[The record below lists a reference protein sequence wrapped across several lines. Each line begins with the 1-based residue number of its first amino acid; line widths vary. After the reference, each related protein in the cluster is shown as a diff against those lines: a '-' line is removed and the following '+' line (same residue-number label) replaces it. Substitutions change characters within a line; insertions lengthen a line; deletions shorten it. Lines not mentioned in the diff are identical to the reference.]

1 MQLRKSALLFILSLT
16 LINVTIAQANI
27 EHIDSLAGRFIKNLR
42 KDYSEKILVQTNK
55 SVFVAGEELW
65 MKAWVINNLSHKFY
79 KHSQTLYAD
88 IVNEKEVV
96 ISQVLLNLPSEKT
109 EASLKIAAATHE
121 GYYWLRLYTANMI
134 KNDTGSILVVPLYV
148 INPRYPIANSEN
160 TGRNTNDINAL
171 DTKTVSIQNGNNT
184 YSTPVLKLFPEG
196 GSIIAGTNTVIGIK
210 ATDTAGNPIGVEGY
224 ISDSKDNTIET
235 WFTTDAKNG
244 LAKSSFF
251 VSKSHKYLA
260 NVKYNNKVL
269 SWPLPEVNH
278 YTSQISIKD
287 ESPNYIKAIISQ
299 GDSIYKKGGITYLLG
314 ISRDSLCFASEGKD
328 MYEINIPKASF
339 PTGMSKLIL
348 FNEKKEVVS
357 ERSVYINKEKEE
369 LFISTNKPFYS
380 NRDHVIANIMS
391 GDTLVHPTL
400 AALSV
405 TVTDDSLVGDEQ
417 GYYTNTTIDNLDSN
431 NMVRQLQLLTQPF
444 KFIGQVFAKSNEMDE
459 KEYHKLVL
467 PTDTTIT
474 DIRGKIFN
482 KKGILMP
489 NRLVTIYAKGKINLF
504 DADTTNN
511 LGEFKFRLPTIVDS
525 IPFTL
530 QVSTLKGTKLDE
542 KIVMEVSN
550 PFPIVSTPISLKQK
564 HSLEKVA
571 TLKQYSN
578 LENVVFG
585 TGKEWLQSV
594 TVKTSIKANSYNTS
608 KRVSNFS
615 QILTGEA
622 MQKLGSTDASNALL
636 TIPGLHLRAGF
647 LTLGGVASFTVSA
660 KDEPLLIIDG
670 VMVAGGDGPVIEDAT
685 TADSGPAFNSSPLL
699 AEISRIPVDMI
710 DFVEVLKGPE
720 AAYYGSRSTNGV
732 IIINTHRF
740 SNFRSKMESYGTL
753 VYYPKSYHIAPLFTV
768 PEYENLLI
776 KNGNFKDIRATIYWN
791 GHLYTSPTG
800 KADISFYTGDSITT
814 YTIAVLGLTS
824 SGDIIYK
831 KQKIKVQQ

>member
-1 MQLRKSALLFILSLT
+1 MQLRKFALVFILSLS
-16 LINVTIAQANI
+16 LINITIAQSNI

-88 IVNEKEVV
+88 IVNEKDVV
-96 ISQVLLNLPSEKT
+96 ITQVLLNLPSEKT
-109 EASLKIAAATHE
+109 EANLKIAASTHE
-121 GYYWLRLYTANMI
+121 GFYWLRLYTANMI
-134 KNDTGSILVVPLYV
+134 KNDTASILVVPLYV
-148 INPRYPIANSEN
+148 INSKYPIANVEN
-160 TGRNTNDINAL
+160 MVANTMSVQKVNNY
-171 DTKTVSIQNGNNT
+171 TQNPN
-184 YSTPVLKLFPEG
+184 LQLFPEG

-210 ATDTAGNPIGVEGY
+210 ATDSAGNPVGIEGY

-260 NVKYNNKVL
+260 NVKVNNKVL

-278 YTSQISIKD
+278 YTSQIAIKD

-328 MYEINIPKASF
+328 MYEVNIPKASF
-339 PTGMSKLIL
+339 PTGMSKLLL
-348 FNEKKEVVS
+348 FNENKEVVS
-357 ERSVYINKEKEE
+357 ERAIFIAKEKEE
-369 LFISTNKPFYS
+369 IFISTNKPFYG

-405 TVTDDSLVGDEQ
+405 TVTDDSLVSEEV
-417 GYYTNTTIDNLDSN
+417 GYYTNTTIENLDSSN
-431 NMVRQLQLLTQPF
+431 SVRQLQLLTQPF
-444 KFIGQVFAKSNEMDE
+444 KFIGQVYAKSNEMDE
-459 KEYHKLVL
+459 KEYQKLVL

-474 DIRGKIFN
+474 DIKGKIIN
-482 KKGILMP
+482 KKGVLMP
-489 NRLVTIYAKGKINLF
+489 NRLVTIYAKSKINLF
-504 DADTTNN
+504 DSDTTNN
-511 LGEFKFRLPTIVDS
+511 MGEFKFRLPTIVDS

-542 KIVMEVSN
+542 KIVMELST
-550 PFPIVSTPISLKQK
+550 PFPTVATPVSLKQK
-564 HSLEKVA
+564 HSVEKIA
-571 TLKQYSN
+571 TLKEKASSDDF
-578 LENVVFG
+578 VFG

-594 TVKTSIKANSYNTS
+594 IVKSSIKANSYNTS

-622 MQKLGSTDASNALL
+622 IQKLGSTDASNALL

-647 LTLGGVASFTVSA
+647 LTLGGVTSFTVSA

-670 VMVAGGDGPVIEDAT
+670 VMIGGGDGPVVEDAN
-685 TADSGPAFNSSPLL
+685 TADAAAVFNSSPLL

-720 AAYYGSRSTNGV
+720 AAYYGTRSTNGV

-740 SNFRSKMESYGTL
+740 SNFRSKIESYGTL
-753 VYYPKSYHIAPLFTV
+753 VYYPKSYHIAPTFTV
-768 PEYENLLI
+768 PDYENLLI
-776 KNGNFKDIRATIYWN
+776 KNGNFKDKRPTIYWN
-791 GHLYTSPTG
+791 GHLYTSPAG
-800 KADISFYTGDSITT
+800 KADISFYTGDAITN
-814 YTIAVLGLTS
+814 YTIGVLGLTS
-824 SGDIIYK
+824 SGDIIFK
-831 KQKIKVQQ
+831 RQKIKVK

>member
-1 MQLRKSALLFILSLT
+1 MRLSKSALLFTLSMGL
-16 LINVTIAQANI
+16 LNMTIAQANI

-42 KDYSEKILVQTNK
+42 KDYSEKILLQTNK

-88 IVNEKEVV
+88 IVNEHDAV

-109 EASLKIAAATHE
+109 EASIKISESTQE
-121 GYYWLRLYTANMI
+121 GYYWLRLFTNNMI
-134 KNDTGSILVVPLYV
+134 KNDTSSILVVPLYV
-148 INPRYPIANSEN
+148 VNPKKPISSADNLAENSAILNTVAVQKPIN
-160 TGRNTNDINAL
+160 INEAPSL
-171 DTKTVSIQNGNNT
+171 Q
-184 YSTPVLKLFPEG
+184 LFPEG

-210 ATDTAGNPIGVEGY
+210 ATDAQGKPIGLEGY

-235 WFTTDAKNG
+235 WFTTDAKSG

-260 NVKYNNKVL
+260 NVKFNNKIL

-299 GDSIYKKGGITYLLG
+299 GDSIYKKGGTTYLLG

-328 MYEINIPKASF
+328 MYEISIPKASF

-357 ERSVYINKEKEE
+357 ERAIYINKEKEE
-369 LFISTNKPFYS
+369 LFINTNKQFYGK
-380 NRDHVIANIMS
+380 RDFVNVNIMS

-405 TVTDDSLVGDEQ
+405 TVTNDSLVNDEA
-417 GYYTNTTIDNLDSN
+417 GYYTNTTIVNLDSN
-431 NMVRQLQLLTQPF
+431 TSIRQIQLLTQPF
-444 KFIGQVFAKSNEMDE
+444 KYIGQVYAKSNEIDE
-459 KEYHKLVL
+459 IEYQKLIL

-474 DIRGKIFN
+474 DIKGKVLN
-482 KKGILMP
+482 KKGVLMP
-489 NRLVTIYAKGKINLF
+489 NRLITLYAKGKVNLF
-504 DADTTNN
+504 DADTTNSI
-511 LGEFKFRLPTIVDS
+511 GEFKFRLPTIVDS

-542 KIVMEVSN
+542 KIVMETSS
-550 PFPIVSTPISLKQK
+550 PFPLLVTPTSFKQK
-564 HSLEKVA
+564 HSLQQVT
-571 TLKQYSN
+571 TLKKNPYLDN
-578 LENVVFG
+578 IVFG
-585 TGKEWLQSV
+585 TGKEWLQMV
-594 TVKTSIKANSYNTS
+594 TVKSSIKANSYNTS

-622 MQKLGSTDASNALL
+622 IQKLGNTDAGNALL

-647 LTLGGVASFTVSA
+647 LTLGGVTSFTVSA
-660 KDEPLLIIDG
+660 KDEPLLVIDG
-670 VMVAGGDGPVIEDAT
+670 VMIPGGDGPSNQDANT
-685 TADSGPAFNSSPLL
+685 SDAGPVFNSSPLL
-699 AEISRIPVDMI
+699 AEISRIPIDMI

-720 AAYYGSRSTNGV
+720 AAYYGTRSTNGV

-740 SNFRSKMESYGTL
+740 SNFRNKIESYGIL
-753 VYYPKSYHIAPLFTV
+753 MYYPKSYHIAPLFTV
-768 PEYENLLI
+768 PDYENLSI
-776 KNGNFKDIRATIYWN
+776 KNGKFNDLRSTIYWN

-800 KADISFYTGDSITT
+800 KAAISFYTGDALTT

-831 KQKIKVQQ
+831 KQKIVVQ

>member
-1 MQLRKSALLFILSLT
+1 MSLSKSALLFILSICL
-16 LINVTIAQANI
+16 LNVTNAQTNI

-55 SVFVAGEELW
+55 TVFIGGEELW
-65 MKAWVINNLSHKFY
+65 LKAWVINNLSHKFY

-88 IVNEKEVV
+88 IVNEKDAV

-109 EASLKIAAATHE
+109 EARLKISESNHE

-134 KNDTGSILVVPLYV
+134 KNDTASILVVPLYV
-148 INPRYPIANSEN
+148 INPKYPRVVFKNMDTISNGVNSKA
-160 TGRNTNDINAL
+160 INIL
-171 DTKTVSIQNGNNT
+171 SNQNSNNNKSI
-184 YSTPVLKLFPEG
+184 PVLQLFPEG

-210 ATDTAGNPIGVEGY
+210 ATDEQGRPMGLEGY

-287 ESPNYIKAIISQ
+287 ESPNYIKAIIAQ
-299 GDSIYKKGGITYLLG
+299 GDSIYKKGGTTYLLG
-314 ISRDSLCFASEGKD
+314 ISRDSLCFASEGQD

-339 PTGMSKLIL
+339 PTGLSKLLL

-357 ERSVYINKEKEE
+357 ERAIYVNKEKEE
-369 LFISTNKPFYS
+369 LFINTNKPFYGK
-380 NRDHVIANIMS
+380 RDLVIANIMS

-405 TVTDDSLVGDEQ
+405 SVTDDSLVSEEAGF
-417 GYYTNTTIDNLDSN
+417 YTNTIIENLDSN
-431 NMVRQLQLLTQPF
+431 VSIKQLQLLTQPF
-444 KFIGQVFAKSNEMDE
+444 KFIGQTYSKSNEIDE
-459 KEYHKLVL
+459 KEYQKLVL

-474 DIRGKIFN
+474 DIKGKVLN
-482 KKGILMP
+482 KKGVLMP
-489 NRLVTIYAKGKINLF
+489 NRLVTLYAKGKINFF
-504 DADTTNN
+504 DADTSNSM
-511 LGEFKFRLPTIVDS
+511 GEFKFRLPTIVDS
-525 IPFTL
+525 VPFTL

-542 KIVMEVSN
+542 KIVMEASS
-550 PFPIVSTPISLKQK
+550 PFPILRTPLSLRHN
-564 HSLEKVA
+564 HSLQQVA
-571 TLKQYSN
+571 ALK
-578 LENVVFG
+578 ENPYLDNIVIG

-594 TVKTSIKANSYNTS
+594 TVKTSIKSNSYNTS

-636 TIPGLHLRAGF
+636 TIPGLHLRSGF
-647 LTLGGVASFTVSA
+647 LTLGGVTSFTISA
-660 KDEPLLIIDG
+660 KDEPLLIVDG
-670 VMVAGGDGPVIEDAT
+670 VMIGGGDGPVVEDVN
-685 TADSGPAFNSSPLL
+685 TADAGAIFNSSPLL
-699 AEISRIPVDMI
+699 AEIARIPVDMI

-740 SNFRSKMESYGTL
+740 SNFRNKMESYGTL
-753 VYYPKSYHIAPLFTV
+753 IYYPKSYHIAPLFVV

-776 KNGNFKDIRATIYWN
+776 KNGNFKDLRSTIYWN
-791 GHLYTSPTG
+791 GHLYTSPIG
-800 KADISFYTGDSITT
+800 KADISFYTGDAKTT
-814 YTIAVLGLTS
+814 YTIAILGLTS

-831 KQKIKVQQ
+831 KQKITVH

>member
-1 MQLRKSALLFILSLT
+1 MQLRKSVLIFILSISL
-16 LINVTIAQANI
+16 LNITIAQSNI

-88 IVNEKEVV
+88 IVNDKDLV
-96 ISQVLLNLPSEKT
+96 IAQVLLNLPSEKT
-109 EASLKIAAATHE
+109 EANLKIAASTHE

-134 KNDTGSILVVPLYV
+134 KNDTTSIMVVPLYV
-148 INPRYPIANSEN
+148 INSKYPIANAEN
-160 TGRNTNDINAL
+160 IIANKLSLQKEIITNHVPNL
-171 DTKTVSIQNGNNT
+171 Q
-184 YSTPVLKLFPEG
+184 LFPEG

-210 ATDTAGNPIGVEGY
+210 ATDENGNPLGLEGY

-260 NVKYNNKVL
+260 NVKVNNKVV

-278 YTSQISIKD
+278 YTSQIAIKD

-314 ISRDSLCFASEGKD
+314 ISRDSICFASEGKD
-328 MYEINIPKASF
+328 MYEVNIPKASF
-339 PTGMSKLIL
+339 PTGMSKLLL
-348 FNEKKEVVS
+348 FNEKKEVIS
-357 ERSVYINKEKEE
+357 ERAIYINKEKEE
-369 LFISTNKPFYS
+369 LFISTNKPFYGI
-380 NRDHVIANIMS
+380 RDHVIANIMS

-405 TVTDDSLVGDEQ
+405 TVTDDSLVTDEI
-417 GYYTNTTIDNLDSN
+417 GYYTNVTIDNFDSSTT
-431 NMVRQLQLLTQPF
+431 VRQLQLLTQPF
-444 KFIGQVFAKSNEMDE
+444 KFIGQVYSKSNEMD
-459 KEYHKLVL
+459 KEAYQKLVL

-474 DIRGKIFN
+474 DIKGKIIN

-504 DADTTNN
+504 DSDTTNS

-530 QVSTLKGTKLDE
+530 QVSTLKGAKLDE
-542 KIVMEVSN
+542 KIVMEANS
-550 PFPIVSTPISLKQK
+550 PFPIVATPISLKQK
-564 HSLEKVA
+564 HSVEKIGA
-571 TLKQYSN
+571 LKEKAN
-578 LENVVFG
+578 LDNFVFG
-585 TGKEWLQSV
+585 TGREWLQSV
-594 TVKTSIKANSYNTS
+594 TVKTSIKSNSYNTS

-615 QILTGEA
+615 QIMTGEA

-647 LTLGGVASFTVSA
+647 LTLGGVASFTVSS

-670 VMVAGGDGPVIEDAT
+670 VMIGGGDGPVVEDAT
-685 TADSGPAFNSSPLL
+685 TADAGAIFNSSPLL

-753 VYYPKSYHIAPLFTV
+753 VYYPKSYHIAPIFAV
-768 PEYENLLI
+768 PDYENLLI
-776 KNGNFKDIRATIYWN
+776 RNGKFKDLRATIYWN
-791 GHLYTSPTG
+791 GHLYTSPKG
-800 KADISFYTGDSITT
+800 KADISFYTGDAITN
-814 YTIAVLGLTS
+814 YTVSVLGLTS

-831 KQKIKVQQ
+831 KQKIKVQ